1 MKSPST
7 PDPAFNTRDGGP
19 PSTSL
24 GPPSHNSATRA
35 EKEAETEIE
44 TETGA
49 VIRRRV
55 RLLLGLA
62 LMSTGALAGA
72 FGYGAANLVP
82 TFNSVPLDMRLSFHA
97 QLMQMNGITM
107 QGAMGT
113 SAISALALAA
123 MTRGTSRRLAA
134 GAGLLVV
141 ASFFITR
148 LGNVPINGRIKQWA
162 ATSAPADHADHAEI
176 LARWEAFNYARTGAA
191 FIAFALLTLLCL
203 RQSDSV
209 PGGRH
214 RHPFGRTGP

>member
-7 PDPAFNTRDGGP
+7 PDPAFDTQDGEP
-19 PSTSL
+19 PSSSL
-24 GPPSHNSATRA
+24 GPASRTSATR
-35 EKEAETEIE
+35 

-49 VIRRRV
+49 VMRKRV

-62 LMSTGALAGA
+62 LMSTGTLAGA

-113 SAISALALAA
+113 SAISALALAI

-134 GAGLLVV
+134 GAGLLAV
-141 ASFFITR
+141 ASFLITR

-162 ATSAPADHADHAEI
+162 ATSAPADHAEI

-191 FIAFALLTLLCL
+191 FLAFALLILLCL
-203 RQSDSV
+203 RRS
-209 PGGRH
+209 GGRTAAM
-214 RHPFGRTGP
+214 RHPMHGSGTDGH